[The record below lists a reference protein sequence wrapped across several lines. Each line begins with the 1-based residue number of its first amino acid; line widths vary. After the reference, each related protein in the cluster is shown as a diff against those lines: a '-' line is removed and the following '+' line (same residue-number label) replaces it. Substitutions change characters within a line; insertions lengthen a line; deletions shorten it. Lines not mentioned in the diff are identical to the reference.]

1 MLAYALLCQPSLLAE
16 PHDAI
21 SRKEAARSRL
31 SSDLKSRFDAPA
43 EVLIS
48 NARQER
54 EGLRTTVSHLLRY
67 TDIIALDALVLTSA
81 AEIQLKYG
89 LSGQDA
95 MVLASVLA
103 HLDFAKPP
111 ESCFLNRNAKDF
123 DDPRIIDSL
132 EARGC
137 KFLTNFD
144 EGLRYI
150 KSRIQT

>member
-1 MLAYALLCQPSLLAE
+1 M
-16 PHDAI
+16 
-21 SRKEAARSRL
+21 
-31 SSDLKSRFDAPA
+31 
-43 EVLIS
+43 
-48 NARQER
+48 
-54 EGLRTTVSHLLRY
+54 SHLLRY
-67 TDIIALDALVLTSA
+67 ADIIALDALVLTSA

-95 MVLASVLA
+95 MVVASVFA